1 MKTQMRMFYEESHKF
16 AEACELFNDFVKD
29 GLTKTELQRLIN
41 KRPETWGKFSNWLDI
56 LP

>member
-1 MKTQMRMFYEESHKF
+1 MKTQMQIFYEESHKF

-29 GLTKTELQRLIN
+29 GLTKTDLQKLIN